1 MFDQISAALR
11 ARSSLRGWSVKHT
24 HQRGWQ
30 LYAVPGGVEA
40 VRETSQDTYKI
51 EVLIDTGTADQP
63 ACGEASV
70 TVLPGD
76 DIDHTIDEAL
86 LMASLVHNPLYDL
99 PGPAPLPNVPLADA
113 ALQRD
118 PAGVLNQLYAR
129 LSAAVARH
137 PQVRMTAAEV
147 FADQTTTHFVNS
159 RGIDAEQT
167 GTTFAIEWVLIG
179 RAGERE
185 VETFF
190 ETTRRRVED
199 LDVEAEV
206 ERRVQYTLDL
216 LTATAPT
223 DYVGPVVLQGGVL
236 ANFFSG
242 AGGLGGDVFAQH
254 GSAES
259 KYAKV
264 SQWEIGQSI
273 FKREVDGDSLTLWAN
288 RTVPYGVHSDR
299 FDDEGLPAQRLELI
313 RDGRLTALVA
323 SQRYAEYLELP
334 ATGAFGNFEVAAG
347 PTPLDRLLAEPHI
360 EIVSFSWFNPSPIT
374 GDFTC
379 EIRLGYMVA
388 NGQRTP
394 FRGGTLIGN
403 VLDALASVQFSA
415 ETGFYGDYAGPI
427 AARFKQ
433 LKVAGHTA

>member
-1 MFDQISAALR
+1 MLDQISAALR
-11 ARSSLRGWSVKHT
+11 AHSTLRGWSVT
-24 HQRGWQ
+24 QTTQRGWQ
-30 LYAVPGGVEA
+30 LYAVPSGVEA
-40 VRETSQDTYKI
+40 TRDTSQITYKI
-51 EVLIDTGTADQP
+51 EVLIDTGTVDQP
-63 ACGEASV
+63 ACGQASV

-76 DIDHTIDEAL
+76 DIERAIDEAL
-86 LMASLVHNPLYDL
+86 LMASLVHNPQYDL
-99 PGPAPLPNVPLADA
+99 PGPAPLPDVPLVDA
-113 ALQRD
+113 ELQRD
-118 PAGVLNQLYAR
+118 PAGVLNRLYAR
-129 LSAAVARH
+129 LSAVVRRH

-147 FADQTTTHFVNS
+147 YADEVTTRLINS

-167 GTTFAIEWVLIG
+167 GTMFAIEWVLIG
-179 RAGERE
+179 RSGERE

-190 ETTRRRVED
+190 ETTRRRVVD

-216 LTATAPT
+216 LTATTPT

-273 FKREVDGDSLTLWAN
+273 FKRAVDGDPFTLWAN
-288 RTVPYGVHSDR
+288 RTLPYGVHSDR
-299 FDDEGLPAQRLELI
+299 FDNEGLPAQRVDLI
-313 RDGRLTALVA
+313 RNGRLMALVA

-347 PTPLDRLLAEPHI
+347 STPVDRLLAEPHI

-379 EIRLGYMVA
+379 EIRLGYLVA
-388 NGQRTP
+388 DGQRTP

-403 VLDALASVQFSA
+403 VLEALATVQFSA
-415 ETGFYGDYAGPI
+415 ETGFFGDYAGPI

-433 LKVAGHTA
+433 LKLAGHTA